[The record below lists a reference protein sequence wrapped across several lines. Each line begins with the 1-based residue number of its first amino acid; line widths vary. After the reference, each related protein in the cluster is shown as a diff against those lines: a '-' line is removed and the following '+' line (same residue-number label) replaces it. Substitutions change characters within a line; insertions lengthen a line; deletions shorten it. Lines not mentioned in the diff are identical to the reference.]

1 MGKLSQMIR
10 TPDGNLTARTPRAD
24 TAISGPGTRPVVSF
38 ASRTQRP
45 GGVLAGIMRRHDMAA
60 RSRISDG
67 PHT

>member
-1 MGKLSQMIR
+1 MGNLSQLIR
-10 TPDGNLTARTPRAD
+10 TADGNLSARKPRAD
-24 TAISGPGTRPVVSF
+24 TRPVVSF

>member
-1 MGKLSQMIR
+1 MGNLSQLIR
-10 TPDGNLTARTPRAD
+10 TADGNLSARKPRAD
-24 TAISGPGTRPVVSF
+24 TEICRPGTRPVVSF

-45 GGVLAGIMRRHDMAA
+45 SGVLAGIMRRHDMAA

>member
-1 MGKLSQMIR
+1 MGNLSQLIR
-10 TPDGNLTARTPRAD
+10 TADGNLSARKPRAD
-24 TAISGPGTRPVVSF
+24 TEICRPATRPAGSF

-45 GGVLAGIMRRHDMAA
+45 GAALGGVVPRRDMAA